1 MCMKNVLQIVS
12 INRMIDILIDE
23 EDWRVKRRPEHE

>member
-1 MCMKNVLQIVS
+1 MCIKNMLQLVNV
-12 INRMIDILIDE
+12 NRMIDTLIDE